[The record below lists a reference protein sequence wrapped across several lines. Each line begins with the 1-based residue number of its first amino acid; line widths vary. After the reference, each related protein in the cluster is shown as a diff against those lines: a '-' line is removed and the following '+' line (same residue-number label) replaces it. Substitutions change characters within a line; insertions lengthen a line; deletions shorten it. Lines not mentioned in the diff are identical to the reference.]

1 MPPQGGVVRRHD
13 RWMQAF
19 SGLALMEALS
29 AWWSP
34 AGARSSDDGRVP
46 CRYHRGGCWRHQ
58 PPALPRGFPWG
69 LPPARMWWLAPRPPS
84 SSGASISRTKSRCPG
99 MRIRARGWR

>member
-29 AWWSP
+29 A
-34 AGARSSDDGRVP
+34 
-46 CRYHRGGCWRHQ
+46 
-58 PPALPRGFPWG
+58 
-69 LPPARMWWLAPRPPS
+69 
-84 SSGASISRTKSRCPG
+84 
-99 MRIRARGWR
+99 